1 MLFANNEFVE
11 MFINVYLA
19 SFVNTLV
26 PGVIDDGRLFSISA
40 FSKPVQCSF
49 LMKFSQWLSIILH
62 FHYPSPILA
71 SLQVMII
78 NSLLK

>member
-26 PGVIDDGRLFSISA
+26 SGCLQREL
-40 FSKPVQCSF
+40 
-49 LMKFSQWLSIILH
+49 LMMVGYFQLAL
-62 FHYPSPILA
+62 LA
-71 SLQVMII
+71 SPC
-78 NSLLK
+78 SAAS